1 MDQLLLSE
9 FSTAKHIV
17 TKKNFH
23 SASQPYNHTDP
34 LRAALFA
41 DSSEA
46 DGQSTDQM
54 DLLKLLSEGQEDDSG
69 SGPKSAGRK
78 RPGQEEMDEI
88 EKILAH
94 FDSIQFEPLGGW

>member
-1 MDQLLLSE
+1 
-9 FSTAKHIV
+9 
-17 TKKNFH
+17 
-23 SASQPYNHTDP
+23 
-34 LRAALFA
+34 
-41 DSSEA
+41 
-46 DGQSTDQM
+46 M